1 MEQEATMRLMWV
13 LPILGAVAGAGML
26 ALTLTSASGAPQEAA
41 GAAIACA
48 AAVIPYVLARAV
60 DALRGHGEEG

>member
-1 MEQEATMRLMWV
+1 MRLVWV
-13 LPILGAVAGAGML
+13 LPILGTLGGAAVL
-26 ALTLTSASGAPQEAA
+26 ALVLMGANGAPQEAA

-60 DALRGHGEEG
+60 DALRGRGEED